1 MTHQGGVDRV
11 DDADEGEGEGVGLI
25 LSCLKNSSVK

>member
-1 MTHQGGVDRV
+1 MGGVDRV
-11 DDADEGEGEGVGLI
+11 DDADEGEGEGEGLI